1 VAIDPTGAWHGL
13 RSSADGKKAGYP
25 IVVFGGDQKDVLPL
39 EETAGEVIA
48 RAIVECGFSAI
59 LDLSELSENAK
70 RRFATSFAETLYHL
84 NRNPLHLFMDE
95 ADEFAPQKAF
105 KGTERLLGAMENI
118 VRRGRK
124 RGLGCTLITQR
135 PAVLNKNVLTQCE
148 MLVAMRLVSHWDIK
162 PIMEWVN
169 VHADPKQAEKMI
181 RSLPSLPIGT
191 AWFWS
196 PGWGDI
202 FEIIKIRKTFTFDSS
217 STPKP
222 GQKAVR
228 PKAAAKIDLNKL
240 GKEIAATIERA
251 KADDPK
257 QLKKRIAELERLAM
271 AQSHPPRSA
280 PITKSGPTEK
290 EILRA
295 AQVATKEEIEKHQ
308 KKIAAACEDFRSN
321 IFTTI
326 NTAVGRLINDI
337 TKMKFSPPL
346 LNARS
351 PIPKIKLE
359 KSQRSEEKGAT
370 VAHISPGRTN
380 LHHPAPFCT
389 IKGSPV
395 QRILDSLAW
404 WESAGINAPSREQTA
419 FAARYSANSGHFSN
433 MLGGMRTEGLV
444 DYPSPNTVCL
454 TDPGRK
460 QAAAPQSI
468 LDFDALVQSVSS
480 VLRSQPLQRIFQAVI
495 EKKEASREDI
505 ATAAGYSSTSGH
517 FGNMLGKLNTLG
529 VTECPRSKP
538 GYVILGKM
546 FEIFT

>member
-1 VAIDPTGAWHGL
+1 MRAIQIGKTEDGKKFTLPIELVTQTIAILAKRGVGKTYLGRVMAEEMLRADMQVVAIDPTGAWHGL

-271 AQSHPPRSA
+271 AQSHPP
-280 PITKSGPTEK
+280 PPTGPHE
-290 EILRA
+290 
-295 AQVATKEEIEKHQ
+295 
-308 KKIAAACEDFRSN
+308 
-321 IFTTI
+321 
-326 NTAVGRLINDI
+326 
-337 TKMKFSPPL
+337 P
-346 LNARS
+346 
-351 PIPKIKLE
+351 
-359 KSQRSEEKGAT
+359 
-370 VAHISPGRTN
+370 
-380 LHHPAPFCT
+380 
-389 IKGSPV
+389 
-395 QRILDSLAW
+395 
-404 WESAGINAPSREQTA
+404 
-419 FAARYSANSGHFSN
+419 
-433 MLGGMRTEGLV
+433 
-444 DYPSPNTVCL
+444 
-454 TDPGRK
+454 
-460 QAAAPQSI
+460 
-468 LDFDALVQSVSS
+468 
-480 VLRSQPLQRIFQAVI
+480 
-495 EKKEASREDI
+495 
-505 ATAAGYSSTSGH
+505 
-517 FGNMLGKLNTLG
+517 
-529 VTECPRSKP
+529 
-538 GYVILGKM
+538 
-546 FEIFT
+546 